1 MCKFPALKTMNSGG
15 HSHNACPKVKL
26 WTLEFIVAVMALMGL
41 ALCSY
46 FEILTCTATMN
57 SRIHSLTFG
66 LAAAMNSGVHSCN
79 ACPNFKTSTRSTTKV
94 EVETL
99 SVVRFVSLPG
109 TSWPTGRL
117 QSLRKSPNTC
127 RGNTCRGNMCRGNT
141 CRGNTC
147 RGNICLGN
155 NRRLWLRKGCR
166 IILIP
171 WAPLDL
177 VLQWNLYCL
186 VTFLTQICVVCSMT
200 RRWLTWV
207 VGHCKL

>member
-1 MCKFPALKTMNSGG
+1 MNSGV

-26 WTLEFIVAVMALMGL
+26 WTLEFIVWLLDWLQLWTLEFIVAMHVQTSKLPQGPRQKLKSKLSQLWHLFHSRGL
-41 ALCSY
+41 PWLCKVQRADRKIA
-46 FEILTCTATMN
+46 EPQEVPKHMP
-57 SRIHSLTFG
+57 RQHS
-66 LAAAMNSGVHSCN
+66 
-79 ACPNFKTSTRSTTKV
+79 
-94 EVETL
+94 
-99 SVVRFVSLPG
+99 
-109 TSWPTGRL
+109 
-117 QSLRKSPNTC
+117 
-127 RGNTCRGNMCRGNT
+127 RGNV

-207 VGHCKL
+207 VGHCRL